1 MNRPTD
7 KDLEKMVRWPTG
19 TVGFE
24 NELAVYRMLRQL
36 CDDLG
41 YGAIPQMA
49 KQLEDV
55 WRDPEHLK
63 AILAENKK
71 HFESMSE
78 PYENSEHVL
87 AACSRYK
94 KDLADGRFGQ

>member
-7 KDLEKMVRWPTG
+7 KDLQKMVRWPIG

-24 NELAVYRMLRQL
+24 NELAAYRMLRQL

-41 YGAIPQMA
+41 YGAVPQMA
-49 KQLEDV
+49 QQIEAI

-63 AILAENKK
+63 VILAENKK
-71 HFESMSE
+71 HFEQMVDCGQQL
-78 PYENSEHVL
+78 Y
-87 AACSRYK
+87 A
-94 KDLADGRFGQ
+94 KDLADGRFDP